1 MRHELTDD
9 FNVPSALSALLH
21 PLSLSSR
28 LNIFL
33 PNPSARLL
41 AACPE
46 PIQQSR
52 TNSRSFIHFVFAA
65 RAGCTQPRSAKSS
78 SQTLEREWTSSSLS
92 VSLSHTNAP
101 RRGVQLSAA
110 LSKCR
115 WARRRACFTE
125 IAAPRSNESTLGG
138 SPHSTGELRGHI
150 KLVPCLSPLITPPAR
165 RRFTS
170 DGTGLR
176 NVGLK

>member
-1 MRHELTDD
+1 MTLT
-9 FNVPSALSALLH
+9 FTLSALLH

-28 LNIFL
+28 LNISQTRALDSSPPAQSPFS
-33 PNPSARLL
+33 NQT
-41 AACPE
+41 AA
-46 PIQQSR
+46 
-52 TNSRSFIHFVFAA
+52 RSFILFPTLGQAA
-65 RAGCTQPRSAKSS
+65 LSL

-110 LSKCR
+110 LPKCR

-125 IAAPRSNESTLGG
+125 IAAPRSNESALGG
-138 SPHSTGELRGHI
+138 SPRSTGELRGHI

-170 DGTGLR
+170 NG

>member
-1 MRHELTDD
+1 MKHELTDD
-9 FNVPSALSALLH
+9 FNVHSALSALLH

-52 TNSRSFIHFVFAA
+52 TNGRSFIHLVFDA

-125 IAAPRSNESTLGG
+125 NPPSVARLTRQASSKDTLSWYRACRRLLHPQPAAG
-138 SPHSTGELRGHI
+138 SRVMERG
-150 KLVPCLSPLITPPAR
+150 
-165 RRFTS
+165 
-170 DGTGLR
+170 
-176 NVGLK
+176 